1 MKIKRKHKWLLAGI
15 LLALVYWWALA
26 GTNTS
31 PGNFINGIP
40 NIIDYAGRMLPPD
53 MSIIDLLL
61 IRVLETIQIAIIGT
75 TIGAICALPLS
86 FLAARNVMPKKAVYH
101 AVRAFFDVCR
111 GIHEIVWALLFVS
124 MVGLGPFPGVLA
136 LGVHITGALGKYFS
150 EAIENI
156 NPQTINAILSTGAN
170 RIQMI
175 FHGIMPEV
183 KSLFTGYVLYYF
195 EHSFRAATILGLV
208 GAGGIGLE
216 LINSIKLFKSHEVL
230 TIILVMVITVI
241 AIDRI
246 GAYIR
251 KRAIGE
257 IQIIE

>member
-1 MKIKRKHKWLLAGI
+1 MKVKKNYKSI
-15 LLALVYWWALA
+15 LIAVIVILIFLWAAA

-31 PGNFINGIP
+31 LSNFLDGIP
-40 NIIDYAGRMLPPD
+40 NIVDYVGRMLPPD
-53 MSIIDLLL
+53 VSILDVL
-61 IRVLETIQIAIIGT
+61 IVRVLETIQIAIVGT
-75 TIGAICALPLS
+75 VFGVIIAFPLS
-86 FLAARNVMPKKAVYH
+86 FLAARNIMPIRPIYH
-101 AVRAFFDVCR
+101 TVRAIFDVCR

-136 LGVHITGALGKYFS
+136 LAVHLTGALGKYFS

-156 NPQTINAILSTGAN
+156 NPQTLNAIISTGAN
-170 RIQMI
+170 KIQVI
-175 FHGIMPEV
+175 LHGVLPEV
-183 KSLFTGYVLYYF
+183 KSLFTGYIFYYF

-216 LINSIKLFKSHEVL
+216 LINSIKLFKSHEVI

-241 AIDRI
+241 VIDRI

-251 KRAIGE
+251 KRTIGE
-257 IQIIE
+257 IEVIE